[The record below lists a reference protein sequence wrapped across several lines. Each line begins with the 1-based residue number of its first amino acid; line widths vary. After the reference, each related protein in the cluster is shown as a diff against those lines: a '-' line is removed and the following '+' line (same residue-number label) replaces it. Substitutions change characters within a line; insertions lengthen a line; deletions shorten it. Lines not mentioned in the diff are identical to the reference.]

1 MTTTPHP
8 ASGDEQ
14 REHTLRDAVRTDI
27 ESVEE
32 PARLLRVSAM
42 ARSLLEEAKG
52 VHLEERARE
61 RMHRI
66 YEQAIQEVAGAVAPE
81 LRDELERLRPT
92 PNGGTPTEM
101 EIRVMQGQL
110 VGWLEGVFQG
120 IQAGLQLQQAAAR
133 QQQLGLHAGRA
144 ALPRPDGV
152 RAQGDGNYM

>member
-1 MTTTPHP
+1 MTSTPRP
-8 ASGDEQ
+8 TPGADQQE
-14 REHTLRDAVRTDI
+14 RDLRDAVKTDI
-27 ESVEE
+27 ERVEE

-66 YEQAIQEVAGAVAPE
+66 YEQAISEIAHSVAPE
-81 LRDELERLRPT
+81 LRDELERLRPS
-92 PNGGTPTEM
+92 PNGDGTPTEM

-120 IQAGLQLQQAAAR
+120 IQAGLQLQQVAAR
-133 QQQLGLHAGRA
+133 QQQLGLRSGG
-144 ALPRPDGV
+144 ALPSPDGPGV
-152 RAQGDGNYM
+152 RGDGNYL

>member
-14 REHTLRDAVRTDI
+14 RERDLRDAVRTDI
-27 ESVEE
+27 ERVEE

-52 VHLEERARE
+52 VHLEERARD

-66 YEQAIQEVAGAVAPE
+66 YEQAIKEIAGSVAPE
-81 LRDELERLRPT
+81 LRDELERLRPS
-92 PNGGTPTEM
+92 PNGGGTPTEM

-144 ALPRPDGV
+144 LPGPDARPQ
-152 RAQGDGNYM
+152 AEGNYL

>member
-8 ASGDEQ
+8 ASGDDQ
-14 REHTLRDAVRTDI
+14 REHDLAEAVRTDI
-27 ESVEE
+27 QSVEE

-52 VHLEERARE
+52 VHLEERARD

-66 YEQAIQEVAGAVAPE
+66 YEQAIQEIAHSVAPE
-81 LRDELERLRPT
+81 LRDELERLRPSR
-92 PNGGTPTEM
+92 NGDGTPTEM

-133 QQQLGLHAGRA
+133 QQQLGLHSGR
-144 ALPRPDGV
+144 ALPRP
-152 RAQGDGNYM
+152 QGEGNYL

>member
-8 ASGDEQ
+8 SSGDEQ
-14 REHTLRDAVRTDI
+14 RERVLRDAVKTDI
-27 ESVEE
+27 ERVEE

-52 VHLEERARE
+52 VHLEERARD

-66 YEQAIQEVAGAVAPE
+66 YERAIEEIAHSVAPE
-81 LRDELERLRPT
+81 LRDELERLRPSSDG
-92 PNGGTPTEM
+92 GGTPTEM

-133 QQQLGLHAGRA
+133 QQQLSLRSGS
-144 ALPRPDGV
+144 ALADGV
-152 RAQGDGNYM
+152 RPQAEGNYL

>member
-14 REHTLRDAVRTDI
+14 HTLRDAVRTDI
-27 ESVEE
+27 ENVEE

-144 ALPRPDGV
+144 LPRADGV
-152 RAQGDGNYM
+152 RAPGEGNYL